1 MKNIYLVGFMGTGK
15 TAVGR
20 ITARLLSRD
29 FVDLDIS
36 IETLESSSINDIFRK
51 KGEKFFRD
59 LETKYLN
66 DVSQKNNLIVACGGG
81 IVIKKDNIDIMKN
94 TGLVICLKADAS
106 VIFERV
112 KLNKNRPLLNV
123 EEPLKRINELLE
135 KRRFFYGLS
144 DFQLDTS
151 SLSEEQAA
159 GMIVEI
165 VKNNE

>member
-51 KGEKFFRD
+51 KGEVFFRD